1 MDHHNK
7 SGEGGHKVIRL
18 TLVWSLWPSRLR
30 FCGFESGAMNC
41 WLPHRQLTRWSC
53 NLAMKK
59 QVFLKVILRW
69 FSNTSWDSQLP
80 ARLDKRRVSISD
92 LCYFFHIGSELLPA
106 AAKLSPIYMSNRSL
120 GRAQDLLYTGILMNM
135 NVHNSHTH
143 YTVILIYTYI
153 DVLTHIP
160 IYIYMYIY
168 IHIYLH
174 TFTYT
179 YTYFYILIMHTY
191 YAYLIILIYIYI
203 YIYW

>member
-7 SGEGGHKVIRL
+7 SGQNRGPEGGHKVIRL

-69 FSNTSWDSQLP
+69 FSITSWDSQLP

-92 LCYFFHIGSELLPA
+92 LCYLFHIGSELPA

-143 YTVILIYTYI
+143 YTVILVYTYI
-153 DVLTHIP
+153 DVLTHIYIYVC
-160 IYIYMYIY
+160 IYIYTY
-168 IHIYLH
+168 IHLHILIHIPTYLLC
-174 TFTYT
+174 
-179 YTYFYILIMHTY
+179 ILIMNT
-191 YAYLIILIYIYI
+191 
-203 YIYW
+203 